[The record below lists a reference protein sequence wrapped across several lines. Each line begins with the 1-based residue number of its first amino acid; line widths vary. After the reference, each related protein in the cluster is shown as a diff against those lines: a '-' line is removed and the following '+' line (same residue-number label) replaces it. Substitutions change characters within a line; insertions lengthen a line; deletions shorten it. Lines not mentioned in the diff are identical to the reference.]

1 MTRATT
7 DPVSLAAK
15 LVSIPSVNPMGGASS
30 GPECFE
36 GRVTQ
41 FLVDL
46 FRGWGVPCEVHETSA
61 ARANVLAKFTA
72 DAKRP
77 TMLWDAHQDTVPVDG
92 MTIAPFDP
100 VIRDGRL
107 HGRGACDVKGG
118 MAAMLAAFGRLVHEK
133 PVGAANV
140 IISCTCDE
148 EATQLGVL
156 DLVKLWTT
164 DVGRSQILPAR
175 PDAAIVAEP
184 TNLNVVVAHRG
195 ATRWKIRTTGRA
207 CHSSDPTKGI
217 NAIYRMAKVVSE
229 LESYAAALPGLKPAH
244 PLCGPATLSVGKIVG
259 GQSVNIVPDVCEIE
273 IDRRSMPGDDRLGVM
288 HDVIAH
294 LRTRLKFEFEVLPPW
309 LASWPLSDADN
320 GRVAAAL
327 MSAIEPIVGVRQM
340 QGVAYGTN
348 ASTIAAAGVPSVVF
362 GPGSIEQAHTRD
374 EWLPIDELH
383 SAAEILFR
391 FACSESIFHVPD

>member
-15 LVSIPSVNPMGGASS
+15 LVSIPSVNPMGSERS
-30 GPECFE
+30 GPEFYE
-36 GRVTQ
+36 GRVTE
-41 FLVDL
+41 FLVGL
-46 FRGWGVPCEVHETSA
+46 FRGWGVPCEVHETA
-61 ARANVLAKFTA
+61 AGRANVLAKFTA
-72 DAKRP
+72 GADGQ
-77 TMLWDAHQDTVPVDG
+77 TILWDAHQDTVPVDG

-118 MAAMLAAFGRLVHEK
+118 MAAMLAAFGRLIHEK
-133 PVGAANV
+133 PAGAANV
-140 IISCTCDE
+140 VMSCTCDE

-156 DLVKLWTT
+156 DLVKLWTS
-164 DVGRSQILPAR
+164 DVGRSQVLPTR

-217 NAIYRMAKVVSE
+217 NAIYRMAKVVAE
-229 LESYAAALPGLKPAH
+229 LDAYAAALPGLKPAH
-244 PLCGPATLSVGKIVG
+244 PLCGPATLSVGKISG
-259 GQSVNIVPDVCEIE
+259 GQSVNVVPDACEIE

-288 HDVIAH
+288 RDVIAH
-294 LRTRLKFEFEVLPPW
+294 LQSKLDFEFETLPPW
-309 LASWPLSDADN
+309 IASWPLSDANN
-320 GRVAAAL
+320 GHVATAL
-327 MSAIEPIVGVRQM
+327 MSAIEPVVGPCQI

-362 GPGSIEQAHTRD
+362 GPGSIAQAHTKD
-374 EWLPIDELH
+374 EWLPIDELN

-391 FACSESIFHVPD
+391 FACSESTLHLPN